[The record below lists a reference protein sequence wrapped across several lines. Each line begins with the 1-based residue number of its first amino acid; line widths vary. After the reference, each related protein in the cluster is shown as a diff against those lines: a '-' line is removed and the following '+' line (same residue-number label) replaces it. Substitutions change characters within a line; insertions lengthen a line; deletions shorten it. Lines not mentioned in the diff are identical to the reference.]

1 MSQHVTQQS
10 ELPDAPFYVTTTVRF
25 MSGWGKSRGL
35 TNRLVLA
42 CESQQEANRVAD
54 YARGRSDQ
62 KNVRICTTKPRIR
75 PGTYTQVMDPER
87 STAWYGRNEA

>member
-10 ELPDAPFYVTTTVRF
+10 EIPDAPFYVTTTDRF
-25 MSGWGKSRGL
+25 MSGWGESRGL
-35 TNRLVLA
+35 TNRLVLP

-54 YARGRSDQ
+54 YARGRSEQ